1 MKVIIKSEFA
11 HLFLRI
17 VLLTLCRYF
26 IMFSKACEYS
36 IRATIFIA
44 TCTLKGRRT
53 NLKEISEEIESPVAF
68 TAKLLQ
74 QLSRHNIVKSVKGV
88 NGGFEIEQL
97 RLKSLKLS
105 EVVDVIDGDE
115 IYTRCGLGLKSCS
128 PDNPCPLHSHF
139 KSIRNDLKQMLEST
153 GIESLS
159 KDLMNG
165 KASLKSLI

>member
-1 MKVIIKSEFA
+1 
-11 HLFLRI
+11 
-17 VLLTLCRYF
+17 
-26 IMFSKACEYS
+26 MFSKACEYS

-44 TCTLKGRRT
+44 TCTLQGRRT
-53 NLKEISEEIESPVAF
+53 NLKEISEEIDSPMAF

-74 QLSRHNIVKSVKGV
+74 QLSHHQIIKSVKGV
-88 NGGFEIEQL
+88 NGGFEIEAD
-97 RLKSLKLS
+97 KMATLKLS
-105 EVVDVIDGDE
+105 DVVNVIDGDE

-128 PDNPCPLHSHF
+128 PQNPCPLHSHF

>member
-1 MKVIIKSEFA
+1 
-11 HLFLRI
+11 
-17 VLLTLCRYF
+17 
-26 IMFSKACEYS
+26 MFSKACEYS

-44 TCTLKGRRT
+44 TCTLQGRRT
-53 NLKEISEEIESPVAF
+53 NLREISEEIESPLAY

-74 QLSRHNIVKSVKGV
+74 QLSHHQIIKSIKGV
-88 NGGFEIEQL
+88 NGGFEIEAD
-97 RLKSLKLS
+97 KMSILKLS
-105 EVVDVIDGDE
+105 DVVNVIDGDE

-128 PDNPCPLHSHF
+128 PQNPCPLHSHF